1 MTMQTLEELQHSIGG
16 RPKFKL
22 RRKKVRLS
30 FYLDIR
36 EAELLK
42 EHAEADDKAISQ
54 VVRES
59 LNIFIKSQFEIT

>member
-1 MTMQTLEELQHSIGG
+1 MTMQTLEELEHSIGG
-16 RPKFKL
+16 RPKMKL

-36 EAELLK
+36 ETERLK
-42 EHAEADDKAISQ
+42 EHAEVNGKTLSQ

-59 LNIFIKSQFEIT
+59 LKPLLKS

>member
-42 EHAEADDKAISQ
+42 AHAEANDMTLSK

-59 LNIFIKSQFEIT
+59 LKPLFQHT

>member
-42 EHAEADDKAISQ
+42 THAEANDNTLSK

-59 LNIFIKSQFEIT
+59 LKPLFQHT

>member
-1 MTMQTLEELQHSIGG
+1 MQTLEELQHSIGG

-22 RRKKVRLS
+22 WRKKVRLS

-36 EAELLK
+36 EAQRLK
-42 EHAEADDKAISQ
+42 EHAEGSDKTLSL

-59 LNIFIKSQFEIT
+59 LKVILE

>member
-1 MTMQTLEELQHSIGG
+1 MAMQTLEELQNSIGG

-42 EHAEADDKAISQ
+42 AHAEAKDNTLSK

-59 LNIFIKSQFEIT
+59 LKQLFQHS

>member
-42 EHAEADDKAISQ
+42 AYAEANDKTLSKVAREAIKKLM
-54 VVRES
+54 RNEP
-59 LNIFIKSQFEIT
+59 